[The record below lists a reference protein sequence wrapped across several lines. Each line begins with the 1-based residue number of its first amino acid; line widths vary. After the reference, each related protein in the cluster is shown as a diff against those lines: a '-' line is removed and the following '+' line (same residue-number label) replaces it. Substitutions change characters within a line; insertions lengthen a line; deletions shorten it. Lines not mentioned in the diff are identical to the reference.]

1 MKFEHKTTIPA
12 SIDQVWTF
20 LMDLPSVAKCVPGVE
35 TVEKLDDT
43 KYRGTLKVKVGPV
56 SLNLQG
62 DASITE
68 RDDAAHRASM
78 RLDAADK
85 RAGGAVKGIA
95 TMSCTE
101 VAGATP
107 STDLLMETD
116 AQVMGRIGEFG
127 QPIIRRKAE
136 QTMNEFAK
144 NLRDAIA
151 ARSNGA

>member
-1 MKFEHKTTIPA
+1 MKFEHKT
-12 SIDQVWTF
+12 SINAPIDKVWDF
-20 LMDLPSVAKCVPGVE
+20 LMDLESVAKCVPGVE
-35 TVEKLDDT
+35 TVEKLDNER
-43 KYRGTLKVKVGPV
+43 YRGTLKVKVGPI

-68 RDDAAHRASM
+68 RDDTAHKASM

-95 TMSCTE
+95 SMTATE
-101 VAGATP
+101 AGGGVTELQL
-107 STDLLMETD
+107 DTD

-136 QTMNEFAK
+136 QTMNEFAD
-144 NLRDAIA
+144 NLRKAIQ
-151 ARSNGA
+151 ARGASA

>member
-1 MKFEHKTTIPA
+1 MKFEHKATINAP
-12 SIDQVWTF
+12 IDQVWNF

-35 TVEKLDDT
+35 SVEALDNDR
-43 KYRGTLKVKVGPV
+43 YRGTLKVKVGPI

-62 DASITE
+62 DAYVTE
-68 RDDAAHRASM
+68 RDDAGHKATM

-95 TMSCTE
+95 SMTATE
-101 VAGATP
+101 IPGATP
-107 STDLLMETD
+107 TTELQLDTD

-136 QTMNEFAK
+136 QTMNEFAE
-144 NLRDAIA
+144 NLRKAIQ
-151 ARSNGA
+151 ARAGSA

>member
-1 MKFEHKTTIPA
+1 MKFEHKATINAP
-12 SIDQVWTF
+12 IDQVWNF

-35 TVEKLDDT
+35 SVEALDNDR
-43 KYRGTLKVKVGPV
+43 YRGTLKVKVGPI

-62 DASITE
+62 DAYVVE
-68 RDDAAHRASM
+68 RDDAGHKATM

-95 TMSCTE
+95 SMTATAAGSNTE
-101 VAGATP
+101 
-107 STDLLMETD
+107 LLLDTD

-136 QTMNEFAK
+136 QTMNEFAE
-144 NLRDAIA
+144 NLRKAIQ
-151 ARSNGA
+151 ARAGGA

>member
-1 MKFEHKTTIPA
+1 MKFEHRATINAP
-12 SIDQVWTF
+12 IDQVWNF

-35 TVEKLDDT
+35 SVEALDNER
-43 KYRGTLKVKVGPV
+43 YRGTLKVKVGPI

-62 DASITE
+62 DAYITE
-68 RDDAAHRASM
+68 RDDANHRASM

-95 TMSCTE
+95 SMTVREIPGPTPTTE
-101 VAGATP
+101 
-107 STDLLMETD
+107 LLLDTD

-136 QTMNEFAK
+136 QTMNEFAE
-144 NLRDAIA
+144 NLRRTIQ
-151 ARSNGA
+151 ARFGGG